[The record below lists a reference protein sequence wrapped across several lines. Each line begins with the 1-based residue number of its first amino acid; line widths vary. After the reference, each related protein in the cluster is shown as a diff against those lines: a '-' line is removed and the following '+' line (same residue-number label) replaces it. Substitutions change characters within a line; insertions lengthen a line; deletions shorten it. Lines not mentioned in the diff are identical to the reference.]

1 LQCLHEEDPI
11 NQQSDLKN
19 PSSFL
24 QINSIAANSP
34 PMTPQTV
41 IPQRPQIFAFP
52 PGTLLTGTSN
62 LTLKCIL
69 PPHTSAEGG
78 MGMDEMQNNNINN
91 NSAIF
96 TWYKNNRELK
106 EIAKEEDQ
114 RQLRIIQVFFV
125 NEKNHNNVFLSI
137 SVLN

>member
-1 LQCLHEEDPI
+1 VTV
-11 NQQSDLKN
+11 
-19 PSSFL
+19 
-24 QINSIAANSP
+24 
-34 PMTPQTV
+34 TPQTV

-69 PPHTSAEGG
+69 PPHTGAEGG
-78 MGMDEMQNNNINN
+78 MGMDEMQNNNNINN